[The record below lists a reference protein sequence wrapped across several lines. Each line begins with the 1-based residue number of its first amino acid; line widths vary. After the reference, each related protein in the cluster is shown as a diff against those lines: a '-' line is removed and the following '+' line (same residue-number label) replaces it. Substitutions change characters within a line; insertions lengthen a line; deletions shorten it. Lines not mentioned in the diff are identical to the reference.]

1 MSRSQTG
8 ETRQDTTAPLSK
20 RDRRTVADVVRKK
33 AEETVDE
40 YTTVGELRALT
51 REVVRSEA
59 VRVEIAA
66 PYETKKRVAAQA
78 LAEELREEITQ
89 HL

>member
-1 MSRSQTG
+1 MR
-8 ETRQDTTAPLSK
+8 E
-20 RDRRTVADVVRKK
+20 K
-33 AEETVDE
+33 AEETVNE

-59 VRVEIAA
+59 VRIEIAA

-78 LAEELREEITQ
+78 MAEHLREEITQ